1 MTSYDVIEYWNKRD
15 NPNSKNPNERNTLK
29 HISFVKK
36 NIHLND
42 KILDY
47 GPGIGRILPAYGE
60 NNKIT
65 GYDVSSKYKER
76 LLETARQKKIE
87 LDLIIDKAILT
98 EFSFNNNEFD
108 VAVSISVLL
117 HQPPKDIVNIMCLQA
132 NPRCAS
138 TKGCAAAAREVT
150 RDVLPPHG
158 KAGIYDHTLA
168 VPPELRA
175 GGCVCAHPMLSS
187 RGWDPCREAF
197 VEGG

>member
-29 HISFVKK
+29 HISFVKE
-36 NIHLND
+36 NIRLND

-47 GPGIGRILPAYGE
+47 GPGIGRILPAYSE

-98 EFSFNNNEFD
+98 EFSFNNDEFN
-108 VAVSISVLL
+108 VVVSISVLL
-117 HQPPKDIVNIMCLQA
+117 HQPPKDIVNIMCELA
-132 NPRCAS
+132 RVATKVVIVSWHNPTIPYDSADEKPDNSKFCFNHDYKEICKENNLKIDSWQYDSEA
-138 TKGCAAAAREVT
+138 KQ
-150 RDVLPPHG
+150 
-158 KAGIYDHTLA
+158 IY
-168 VPPELRA
+168 
-175 GGCVCAHPMLSS
+175 
-187 RGWDPCREAF
+187 F
-197 VEGG
+197 VYRHD